1 MWGGN
6 DMQICIYY
14 AKGGE
19 IQCFFTMHKMSW
31 KVKHYQLCIGL
42 ELGDYGS
49 EVRGRKFFIIYLLY
63 LFNIE
68 SCEYF
73 QNFKLWMSK
82 ETCQI
87 AMQKLKKNGGGGT
100 QNRISENHE
109 TIKQKIYN
117 ICSIFCN
124 TRRRRKKTV

>member
-1 MWGGN
+1 
-6 DMQICIYY
+6 MQICIYY
-14 AKGGE
+14 AKGEE

-31 KVKHYQLCIGL
+31 KVKHYQLCTGL

-73 QNFKLWMSK
+73 QNFKL
-82 ETCQI
+82 
-87 AMQKLKKNGGGGT
+87 
-100 QNRISENHE
+100 
-109 TIKQKIYN
+109 
-117 ICSIFCN
+117 
-124 TRRRRKKTV
+124 